1 MPLIFVFAIAVLSV
15 SIGFLLNSMR
25 SAMFTADD
33 EPDPPV
39 DKPCDL
45 DDPVKRR
52 EFERRYPPT
61 KRS

>member
-1 MPLIFVFAIAVLSV
+1 MLFTFVVAIAVLSV
-15 SIGFLLNSMR
+15 SIGFLLNWLW
-25 SAMFTADD
+25 SAMFTLDD
-33 EPDPPV
+33 EPEPPA

-45 DDPVKRR
+45 DDPEKRR